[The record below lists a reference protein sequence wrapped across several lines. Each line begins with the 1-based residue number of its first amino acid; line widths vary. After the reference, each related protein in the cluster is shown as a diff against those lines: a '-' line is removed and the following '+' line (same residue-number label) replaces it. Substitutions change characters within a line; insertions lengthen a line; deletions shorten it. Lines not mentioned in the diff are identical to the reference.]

1 MGSPLDGL
9 LERGEQ
15 LAALESVVSE
25 QGCCGASLRRPA
37 RREDGSYAFDNLW
50 RFAIARRT

>member
-25 QGCCGASLRRPA
+25 QGCCGASSRRPA